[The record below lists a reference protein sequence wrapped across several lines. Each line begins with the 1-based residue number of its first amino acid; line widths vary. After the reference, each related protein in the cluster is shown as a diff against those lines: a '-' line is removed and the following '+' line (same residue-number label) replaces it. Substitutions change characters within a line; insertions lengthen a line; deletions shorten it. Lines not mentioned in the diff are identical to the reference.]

1 METRKTITTV
11 LGKEIE
17 LTEKMWFVTC
27 TDKFLSGW
35 GRAEGKIAKRIC
47 ICKDHAEAE
56 KLRDRMERN
65 KEKHMLRYINAVPT
79 FPYYSP
85 NKYTVS
91 IDVYSDNIYC

>member
-1 METRKTITTV
+1 MKPTTVTTV
-11 LGKEIE
+11 LGEEIT
-17 LTEKMWFVTC
+17 LTDKMWFVVC

-35 GRAEGKIAKRIC
+35 GCAVGKIAKRIC

-65 KEKHMLRYINAVPT
+65 KGKHMLRHINAVAT

-91 IDVYSDNIYC
+91 IDKYSDAIYC